1 MNWKIVVI
9 ALIAVIGIGVWGWY
23 LQRNLPATESAS
35 LAMPGVPPVAAPLP
49 AAEPPQP
56 SPTPT
61 VERQPLVA
69 APNSLNDS
77 DAQARAAVTDF
88 AAQLTQWLTP
98 DEQLRRWVVLIDQ
111 LADGK
116 LPLKNRPLNYPMA
129 AFTTQRADEKLL
141 LDPANYARA
150 DLLIKIFTAIPIEH
164 LADYYHAWRP
174 VLDKAY
180 SEIGGSG
187 GFDKRLRTAIKRVL
201 KVQSLKTPAELIR
214 PITYYKYADSTLES
228 ASDVEKLMWR
238 LGPENTKRVQ
248 DYLRA
253 LEPEL

>member
-1 MNWKIVVI
+1 MNWKIALALVVV
-9 ALIAVIGIGVWGWY
+9 AGVGIWGWY
-23 LQRNLPATESAS
+23 LQREFPADDESVPVS
-35 LAMPGVPPVAAPLP
+35 IGVPPAAAPP
-49 AAEPPQP
+49 PHAAEPQPIAPQ
-56 SPTPT
+56 

-69 APNSLNDS
+69 APNTLDNS
-77 DAQARAAVTDF
+77 DAQVRAAVTDF

-129 AFTTQRADEKLL
+129 AFKTQRANEKLV

-150 DLLIKIFTAIPIEH
+150 DLLTQIFTAIPIEH

-187 GFDKRLRTAIKRVL
+187 GFDKRLRTAIKRVEKVQPL
-201 KVQSLKTPAELIR
+201 KVHAELIR
-214 PITYYKYADSTLES
+214 PVTYYKYADPTLES

-238 LGPENTKRVQ
+238 LGPENSKRVQ
-248 DYLRA
+248 DYLRR